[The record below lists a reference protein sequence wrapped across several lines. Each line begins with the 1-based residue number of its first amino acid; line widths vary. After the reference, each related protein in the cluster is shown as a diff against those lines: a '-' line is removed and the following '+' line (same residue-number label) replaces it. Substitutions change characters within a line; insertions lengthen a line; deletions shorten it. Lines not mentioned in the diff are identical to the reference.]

1 MQRLT
6 QNIVAVFVVLI
17 VACIMIPLPTFLLDF
32 MFIVS
37 ITLAMIILIT
47 TMYIKGPLDFS
58 IFPAV
63 LLITTILRISLNI
76 SSTRKILSEGG
87 NAGKVIE
94 TFGTFVLQ
102 GNAIVGFIVFII
114 IFIVQFLVI
123 TKGTERIAE
132 VTARFTL
139 DAMPGKQMAID
150 ADLSSGLI
158 DEATARTRR
167 EKIQREADFFGA
179 MDGAT
184 KLVKGDNV
192 ASIVIAM
199 VNLIAGT
206 VIGMV
211 QGGMAFSEVLN
222 VYAIATVGDGLV
234 SQIPA
239 LMISTA
245 TGMIV
250 TRAAAEGNLNED
262 VKKQFLSQPIV
273 LIMAGAAILCIGI
286 IPGMPKIQIL
296 VLAAFLITMGVMAM
310 RGEKAAKAEGEK
322 AAEGGAPTPEGEE
335 APISDTEYYRNLDNV
350 YNLIGVE
357 AIEMEFGYSLLPLVD
372 EASGGSFIDRIVI
385 FRKQFAI
392 DMGVVIPTVRLRDN
406 GLINPNQYLI
416 KIKGEEVARGEVLVD
431 YYLALDPGNAT
442 GKIEGI
448 DTIEPA
454 FKIPGKWI
462 HESERELA
470 EVYGYTVIDALSVMV
485 THLTEVIK
493 THIHELVSRQDIN
506 VLLENVKK
514 FNPSIVSDV
523 VPSIVTVAEL
533 QKILNNL
540 LKEGIPI
547 RDMESILEC
556 IGDHGTM
563 IKDTDMLT
571 EYVRQRLKRTI
582 TRKYADGS
590 SIKVITLDQNIENA
604 ILNSVKKNE
613 HGTYLTLDPM
623 VVQKIMESVT
633 VQVEKVKE
641 LFIQPIVL
649 ASPIVRLYFKRLID
663 QFHPQLTV
671 LSFNEIDTDI
681 QIQAIGSISLE
692 PQPEQAQAQ
701 M

>member
-1 MQRLT
+1 MQNLT
-6 QNIVAVFVVLI
+6 KNVVAIGIILI
-17 VACIMIPLPTFLLDF
+17 IAFIIIPLPTFLLDF

-37 ITLAMIILIT
+37 MAVSLIILIT
-47 TMYIKGPLDFS
+47 TMYIKGPLEFS
-58 IFPAV
+58 IFPSL
-63 LLITTILRISLNI
+63 LLITTILRLALNL
-76 SSTRKILSEGG
+76 SSTRKILGNGG
-87 NAGKVIE
+87 DAGKVIE
-94 TFGTFVLQ
+94 TFGAFVLQ
-102 GNAIVGFIVFII
+102 GNAVVGFIVFII
-114 IFIVQFLVI
+114 IIIVQFVVI

-158 DEATARTRR
+158 DEAQARVRR
-167 EKIQREADFFGA
+167 EKIQRESDFFGA

-184 KLVKGDNV
+184 KLVKGDAI
-192 ASIVIAM
+192 ASIIIAM
-199 VNLIAGT
+199 INLVAGS
-206 VIGMV
+206 VIGMI
-211 QGGMAFSEVLN
+211 QGGMGFSQVLS
-222 VYAIATVGDGLV
+222 VYSIATVGDGLV

-262 VKKQFLSQPIV
+262 VKKQFLSQPNV
-273 LIMAGAAILCIGI
+273 LIMSGATILCFGL
-286 IPGMPKIQIL
+286 IPGMPKLQII
-296 VLAAFLITMGVMAM
+296 VLSAVLIGMGIILIRTEDREEEVSAAGS
-310 RGEKAAKAEGEK
+310 AES
-322 AAEGGAPTPEGEE
+322 EGGDTMAPQ
-335 APISDTEYYRNLDNV
+335 SDADFYRNLDNV
-350 YNLIGVE
+350 YNLLGVE

-406 GLINPNQYLI
+406 GIISPNQYII
-416 KIKGEEVARGEVLVD
+416 KIKGEEVARGDVLVD

-442 GKIEGI
+442 GKIDGI

-485 THLTEVIK
+485 THLTEIIK
-493 THIHELVSRQDIN
+493 AHIHELVSRQDIN
-506 VLLENVKK
+506 VILENVKK
-514 FNPSIVSDV
+514 FNPSIIEDV
-523 VPSIVTVAEL
+523 IPAVLSVAEL

-556 IGDHGTM
+556 IGDHGVM
-563 IKDTDMLT
+563 VKDTDMLT

-582 TRKYADGS
+582 TRKYADGN

-604 ILNSVKKNE
+604 ILNSVKKSE
-613 HGTYLTLDPM
+613 HGTYLTLEPAM
-623 VVQKIMESVT
+623 VQRIMESLT
-633 VQVEKVKE
+633 VQVERVRE
-641 LFIQPIVL
+641 LYQQPIIL

-663 QFHPQLTV
+663 QFHPQLIV
-671 LSFNEIDTDI
+671 LSFNEIDSDI
-681 QIQAIGSISLE
+681 QIQAIGSVTLE
-692 PQPEQAQAQ
+692 PIE
-701 M
+701 